1 MRIGAKGHA
10 TDCAASGFLS
20 NLRRLVLSLL
30 LVVLLP
36 ACASTTQEAEEE
48 DWEDSGFGESYAEE
62 VDDAAAN
69 DPFEIPNRFIF
80 AFNEALDVVILRPA
94 AVTYRFLVPQGLR
107 DAIRN
112 FLRNLSAPVILAN
125 DLFQGN
131 LERADTTFSRFVVN
145 TSVGMLGFL
154 DVAEPMGL
162 AYHEE
167 DFGQTLGHHGIG
179 EGFYIVLPLLGPSNL
194 RDASGRVVDYFIDP
208 FTYIL
213 TQEQGIARFAVSG
226 LDKRERNIETLDE
239 IQKDSVDF
247 YARVRS
253 LYSQHRDNLIRNGDD
268 EFGSPALTSE
278 LPVMF
283 PGGLPN

>member
-1 MRIGAKGHA
+1 MNISRVEYGTEFLGRGLL
-10 TDCAASGFLS
+10 SGM
-20 NLRRLVLSLL
+20 RRLIMSLMLVL
-30 LVVLLP
+30 LLP
-36 ACASTTQEAEEE
+36 ACASTTQDSEEE
-48 DWEDSGFGESYAEE
+48 EWEDSGFGEGYSEE
-62 VDDAAAN
+62 IDDAAEN
-69 DPFEIPNRFIF
+69 DPLEIPNRFIF

-94 AVTYRFLVPQGLR
+94 AVTYRFLVPQGIR

-112 FLRNLSAPVILAN
+112 FLRNLSTPVILAN
-125 DLFQGN
+125 DLLQGD

-145 TSVGMLGFL
+145 TSVGMLGLL

-167 DFGQTLGHHGIG
+167 DFGQTLGHHGAG

-213 TQEQGIARFAVSG
+213 TQEQSLARFAVTG

-239 IQKDSVDF
+239 IKKDSVDF

-253 LYSQHRDNLIRNGDD
+253 LYGQYRDNLIRNGDQ
-268 EFGSPALTSE
+268 EFGSPATTSE
-278 LPVMF
+278 LPIML
-283 PGGLPN
+283 PDGLPN